1 MIEASNMHG
10 HDGAFSADKFGNE
23 MFKRDYRVKYA
34 YVAGAMY
41 KGIASV
47 EMVVAMAKAGLM
59 SFLGAGGLSN
69 TVLEQAIVDIQ
80 AALTEGETFGVNLL
94 PDYATPEKEMKR
106 VDILLRHNVRYV
118 EAAAYIELTPA
129 VVRYRLQGLHRNE
142 RGEVQ
147 CSNTVM
153 AKVSHSD
160 VAEIFMRPAPTSMVN
175 KLLSQGLV
183 TAEQAELASQ
193 VPLAQDICV
202 EADSGGHTDRG
213 NAYVLLPAI
222 MHLKEQLQAQQQYGQ
237 PVRVG
242 LAGGIGTPE
251 AVMTAFFLGADFI
264 TTGSINQC
272 SVEAATSSAVK
283 DLLQTINIKDTGY
296 APAGDMFETGATVQ
310 VLKKGVFFPSR
321 ANKLYR
327 LYNQYQS
334 LDDMPEDVIR
344 QLERSLFKCSIDE
357 IWQQTRTYMQN
368 SRPAQLKLIETNP
381 RKKMAAVFRWYFIQ
395 TTRLA
400 LRGDEHNKVDYQV
413 HCGPALGAL
422 NQLLQGT
429 AQEHWQNRSVVWL
442 CEYLMNGAARL
453 LSKRFRQFSSGY

>member
-1 MIEASNMHG
+1 MIEALNMLGHG
-10 HDGAFSADKFGNE
+10 SAFSADKFGNE
-23 MFKRDYRVKYA
+23 MFRRDYRVKYA

-59 SFLGAGGLSN
+59 SFFGAGGLSD
-69 TVLEQAIVDIQ
+69 TVLEQAITSIH
-80 AALTEGETFGVNLL
+80 AALTESETFGVNLL

-106 VDILLRHNVRYV
+106 VDILLRNNVRYV
-118 EAAAYIELTPA
+118 EAAAYMELTPA
-129 VVRYRLQGLHRNE
+129 IVRYRLQGLHRNA

-147 CSNTVM
+147 CGNTVM
-153 AKVSHSD
+153 AKVSHSE
-160 VAEIFMRPAPTSMVN
+160 VAEMFMRPAPSRMVD
-175 KLLSQGLV
+175 KLLSQGLITV
-183 TAEQAELASQ
+183 EQAELAQ
-193 VPLAQDICV
+193 HIPLAQDICV

-213 NAYVLLPAI
+213 NASVLLPAI
-222 MHLKEQLQAQQQYGQ
+222 MHLREQVQIRQQYVQ
-237 PVRVG
+237 PIRVG

-251 AVMTAFFLGADFI
+251 AVMTAFFMGADFI

-272 SVEAATSSAVK
+272 SIEAATSPAVK
-283 DLLQTINIKDTGY
+283 DLLQNININDTDY

-310 VLKKGVFFPSR
+310 VMKKGVFFPAR

-344 QLERSLFKCSIDE
+344 QLETSLFKCSIDE
-357 IWQQTRTYMQN
+357 IWQQTRTHMQK
-368 SRPAQLKLIETNP
+368 SRPAQLAFMETNP
-381 RKKMAAVFRWYFIQ
+381 RKKMAAVFRWYFIH

-400 LRGDEHNKVDYQV
+400 LRGDEHNKVDYQI

-422 NQLLQGT
+422 NQLLLGT

-442 CEYLMNGAARL
+442 CEYLMSHAARL
-453 LSKRFRQFSSGY
+453 LSERFRQFFSDH